1 MYGGCLV
8 DYKMWL
14 CTQGKK
20 VAKFELG
27 PKDIL
32 ASLLLDQQLF
42 AQSCALDQFTKK
54 HKTRMQDYK
63 THTIDKNNRILLSK
77 RVVVQ
82 KSKYKKQKH
91 IIMTSSMVIV
101 HLLKGLI
108 RTNAQMI
115 YDH

>member
-1 MYGGCLV
+1 MYGGGLV
-8 DYKMWL
+8 NYKMWL

-54 HKTRMQDYK
+54 TQNENTRL
-63 THTIDKNNRILLSK
+63 KNTDLCKWVGVHWPVWAAAFK
-77 RVVVQ
+77 RGP
-82 KSKYKKQKH
+82 
-91 IIMTSSMVIV
+91 
-101 HLLKGLI
+101 LCLI
-108 RTNAQMI
+108 SI
-115 YDH
+115 SL

>member
-1 MYGGCLV
+1 MYVGGLV

-42 AQSCALDQFTKK
+42 AQSCAFDQFTKNTKRECKTTK
-54 HKTRMQDYK
+54 HTQNIETTKSSSTSVSSCKDQNIK
-63 THTIDKNNRILLSK
+63 
-77 RVVVQ
+77 VQ
-82 KSKYKKQKH
+82 K
-91 IIMTSSMVIV
+91 T
-101 HLLKGLI
+101 
-108 RTNAQMI
+108 
-115 YDH
+115 